1 MKGKKTFKVML
12 LKDKVCSYVAH
23 RNGEESRPRRYH
35 GRHISRV
42 ERLYVTQNDFET
54 TVDIGTMYVGGKSAL
69 AL

>member
-1 MKGKKTFKVML
+1 MRKTQSQA
-12 LKDKVCSYVAH
+12 CARTSH
-23 RNGEESRPRRYH
+23 REMVRGVKTKE
-35 GRHISRV
+35 V